1 MDARR
6 MLCSVACTHSF
17 DVDYNNA
24 IPKSVMPGR
33 GEGIYE
39 ILSVLS
45 SEVSLSNPQIVLCTL
60 PPSAPNGRPGD

>member
-1 MDARR
+1 MYLRPLLFMLIFPLMDARR

-45 SEVSLSNPQIVLCTL
+45 AKQ
-60 PPSAPNGRPGD
+60 